1 MTGFSRRSFVAAGL
15 AGAFTL
21 ASRTSWTAVPAKEKD
36 GFVYLEGGNVWI
48 GSPQAERQRNA
59 DEVRHQVVLSPFFI
73 DPCEVCQADYEEVME
88 TNPSERKGKNL
99 PVEHVSWLDAV
110 NYCNALSLKRGL
122 QPVYRI
128 EGEAVA
134 WDRSADGYRLLTEV
148 EWEYAARAGTESIFN
163 IGNQT
168 NPDQINYQGNYPYLI
183 EENYVVQRDPSVRA
197 GLNRGRMV
205 PVGSLPAN
213 AFGLHEMHGNAA
225 EWVFDYYA
233 AYDLDDKIDPCGPQ
247 KGRCR
252 VARGG
257 GYNDFAKHVRC
268 AYRSALNPL
277 TKDRNLGFRLAR
289 NARPNDSVVHT
300 QVSERIQMPENPRA
314 IVVYFSYSG
323 NTRDAAQY
331 IAERI
336 GARLFP
342 IAMQEPYHGEIY
354 EASQIDMNANA
365 RPALASKLENIDD
378 YDVVLLGYPT
388 WWATVPPPVFSFV
401 ESTKLA
407 GKIILPFSSHG
418 STDFGE
424 SLSELAKAV
433 PYSYVGQGFEFYYSG
448 GRHLNERIDRWLS
461 QNGLL
466 ASS

>member
-1 MTGFSRRSFVAAGL
+1 MTGLSRRSFVAAGL
-15 AGAFTL
+15 AGALTL
-21 ASRTSWTAVPAKEKD
+21 ASRTALTAAPIKDKD
-36 GFVYLEGGNVWI
+36 GFIRLEGGNVWI
-48 GSPQAERQRNA
+48 GSSQTERQRNA
-59 DEVRHQVVLSPFFI
+59 DEKRHQVFLSPFFV
-73 DPCEVCQADYEEVME
+73 DPREVCQADYEELTG

-110 NYCNALSLKRGL
+110 RYCNALSSRVGLK
-122 QPVYRI
+122 PAYDI

-134 WDRSADGYRLLTEV
+134 WDRSADGYRLLTEA

-168 NPDQINYQGNYPYLI
+168 DPDQINYQGNYPYLI
-183 EENYVVQRDPSVRA
+183 EENYVVQRDPTVNA
-197 GLNRGRMV
+197 GRNRGRMV

-233 AYDLDDKIDPCGPQ
+233 AYDAENKIDPCGPE

-252 VARGG
+252 IARGG
-257 GYNDFAKHVRC
+257 GYNDFAKHVRS

-289 NARPNDSVVHT
+289 NARPSDVVVRT
-300 QVSERIQMPENPRA
+300 QAPERIQMPENPRA

-331 IAERI
+331 AAMRL
-336 GARLFP
+336 GVRLFP
-342 IAMQEPYHGEIY
+342 ITMQEPYHGEIY
-354 EASQIDMNANA
+354 EASQIDMNSNA
-365 RPALASKLENIDD
+365 RPALASRLENMDD

-401 ESTKLA
+401 ESTRLA

-448 GRHLNERIDRWLS
+448 GRRLHERIDRWLS

-466 ASS
+466 AAS